1 MKITKLVEINLF
13 FIALIMNFVWE
24 MLQMPLFSYPTNASL
39 AQINLACI
47 QASLGDAA
55 MIVIAFWFVAFLQKN
70 RGWFLRPSVQ
80 SLVLFLLPGIIMT
93 IVFELIATELLHRWT
108 YADSMPVLPI
118 LGTGLAP
125 LAQWLVLPPII
136 IFILRRQIRLSD

>member
-1 MKITKLVEINLF
+1 
-13 FIALIMNFVWE
+13 
-24 MLQMPLFSYPTNASL
+24 
-39 AQINLACI
+39 
-47 QASLGDAA
+47 
-55 MIVIAFWFVAFLQKN
+55 
-70 RGWFLRPSVQ
+70 FLRPSVQ

>member
-108 YADSMPVLPI
+108 YADSMPV
-118 LGTGLAP
+118 
-125 LAQWLVLPPII
+125 
-136 IFILRRQIRLSD
+136 